1 MNQEFWTDRLAGFA
15 EPTRLGS
22 ERAAGDEAGNAGSAT
37 VECESASLAGL
48 KQAGAPAGVPPEHV
62 VTAAWSLVLAAH
74 AGTSDVVFGV
84 RPAGV
89 DQPTPLRVRLRYD
102 LPLTAFFASLRAQLE
117 AGLAQP
123 APTEAELAALV
134 GLAEGTA
141 LFDKVVR
148 WDHDT
153 GIRHPLELR
162 LDLGEPNLRV
172 RLDYAR
178 DRIGAADAR
187 RLLDDL
193 DRLLDEMVVRSGA
206 TALHEFT
213 VLSPEEEN
221 RILRRWNDTAVRR
234 DPACI
239 HELVEAQAA
248 RTPDALAVVQGE
260 DRLTYAE
267 LDDAAGKLARRLAA
281 SGVGPG
287 DFVAL
292 RLRRSVHTVVALLG
306 VLKAGAAYAPIE
318 PSLPPERAQA
328 LLATLE
334 APVLITDRDQVAA
347 ARELGEREVLWV
359 GEPDGTPG
367 WALADPG
374 PGAPRPRRALPDDQA
389 YVIFTSGSTGTPK
402 GVLLSHAPVVNLIEW
417 VNTTYGMGPADR
429 VLFLTSLGFD
439 LSVYDVF
446 GVLAAGGSIRVAT
459 DEEIRDP
466 RRLLSILDEEPITF
480 WDSAP
485 AALQQLEPF
494 FALRGPRAEH
504 SLRLVFLSGDWVPVT
519 LPDSVRTAF
528 GAPRVIT
535 LGGATEAA
543 IWSNFFPVE
552 RVDPGWASIP
562 YGRPIDNARYY
573 VLDGGL
579 RPAVLGAPGD
589 LYIGGDC
596 LALGYHGDPAKTADK
611 FIPDPFGDVP
621 GARLYATGDRAKYWA
636 DGTIEFLGRQ
646 DDQVKLRGFRIE
658 LGEVESALAAGPGV
672 ASAVAL
678 VLDEQL
684 VGYVVRAP
692 GEEPDVAVLREQLA
706 QRLPAYMVP
715 SQLVVLDAL
724 PVTPNGKLDRRALP
738 APQPPVPYLEPG
750 TPVEKAI
757 ADLWSEV
764 LGVERVGVVD
774 NFFDLGGHSLL
785 ITQLMARVKAALEVD
800 VPMTAVLDNQTL
812 GEFSAVVEAV
822 LLEELDA

>member
-1 MNQEFWTDRLAGFA
+1 MNREFWTDRLAGFA
-15 EPTRLGS
+15 EPTRLGG
-22 ERAAGDEAGNAGSAT
+22 ERGTDALAGAV
-37 VECESASLAGL
+37 VERESAPLAGL

-62 VTAAWSLVLAAH
+62 VVAAWSLVLAAH
-74 AGTSDVVFGV
+74 SGTDDVVFGV

-89 DQPTPLRVRLRYD
+89 DQPSPLRVRLRYD
-102 LPLTAFFASLRAQLE
+102 LPLTAFFAGLRAQLE
-117 AGLAQP
+117 AGLAEDLP
-123 APTEAELAALV
+123 SEAELAECA

-148 WDHDT
+148 WDHGT
-153 GIRHPLELR
+153 GTEHALELR
-162 LDLGEPNLRV
+162 LDLAEPNLHL
-172 RLDYAR
+172 RLSYAPG
-178 DRIGAADAR
+178 RIREADAR

-193 DRLLDEMVVRSGA
+193 DRLLADMVIRTGA
-206 TALHEFT
+206 SPLHEFT
-213 VLSPEEEN
+213 VLSPAELH
-221 RILRRWNDTAVRR
+221 RITREWNDTAVART
-234 DPACI
+234 PACI
-239 HELVEAQAA
+239 HELVERQAA
-248 RTPDALAVVQGE
+248 ATPDALAVIQGE

-267 LDDAAGKLARRLAA
+267 LDAAAGKLARRLAA
-281 SGVGPG
+281 AGAGPG

-306 VLKAGAAYAPIE
+306 VLKSGAAYAPIE
-318 PSLPPERAQA
+318 PSLPPERARA
-328 LLATLE
+328 LLATLG
-334 APVLITDRDQVAA
+334 APVLITDRDQVPA
-347 ARELGEREVLWV
+347 ARELGEREILWV
-359 GEPDGTPG
+359 GEPDGSDG
-367 WALADPG
+367 WALDDR
-374 PGAPRPRRALPDDQA
+374 GAPEPRRARPDDLA

-417 VNTTYGMGPADR
+417 VNTTFGMGPADR

-446 GVLAAGGSIRVAT
+446 GVLAAGGSVRVAT
-459 DEEIRDP
+459 DDEIRDP
-466 RRLLSILDEEPITF
+466 RRLLSILDSEPITF

-494 FALRGPRAEH
+494 FTLRGARPDH
-504 SLRLVFLSGDWVPVT
+504 PLRLVFLSGDWVPVT
-519 LPDSVRTAF
+519 LPDSVRAAF
-528 GAPRVIT
+528 GEPRVVA

-543 IWSNFFPVE
+543 IWSNFFPVD

-579 RPAVLGAPGD
+579 RPAVPGAPGD

-596 LALGYHGDPAKTADK
+596 LALGYHGDPEKTAEK
-611 FIPDPFGDVP
+611 FVPDPFSDRL
-621 GARLYATGDRAKYWA
+621 GARLYRTGDRAKYWP

-658 LGEVESALAAGPGV
+658 LGEVEAALTAEPGV
-672 ASAVAL
+672 ASAVA
-678 VLDEQL
+678 VVRGAQL

-692 GEEPDVAVLREQLA
+692 GDDPDPAEIRDRLA
-706 QRLPAYMVP
+706 RRLPAYMVP
-715 SQLVVLDAL
+715 SQVVVLDEL
-724 PVTPNGKLDRRALP
+724 PVTANGKLDRRALP
-738 APQPPVPYLEPG
+738 APKEPVPYVEPG

-757 ADLWSEV
+757 AELWADV

-785 ITQLMARVKAALEVD
+785 ITQLMARVKAVLEVD

-822 LLEELDA
+822 LLEELGA

>member
-1 MNQEFWTDRLAGFA
+1 MNREFWTDRLAGFA
-15 EPTRLGS
+15 EPTRLGG
-22 ERAAGDEAGNAGSAT
+22 ERGTDAHADAVTER
-37 VECESASLAGL
+37 ESASLAGL

-62 VTAAWSLVLAAH
+62 VVAAWSLVLAAH
-74 AGTSDVVFGV
+74 AGTDDVVFGV

-89 DQPTPLRVRLRYD
+89 DQPVPLRVRLRHD

-117 AGLAQP
+117 AGLAEP
-123 APTEAELAALV
+123 VPTDAELAECA

-148 WDHDT
+148 WDHGT
-153 GIRHPLELR
+153 GTRHALELR
-162 LDLGEPNLRV
+162 LDLDEPNIRLR
-172 RLDYAR
+172 LAYAAG
-178 DRIGAADAR
+178 RIGEADAR

-193 DRLLDEMVVRSGA
+193 DTLLAEMVSRTGA
-206 TALHEFT
+206 TPLHEFS
-213 VLSPEEEN
+213 VLSPAEQH
-221 RILRRWNDTAVRR
+221 RITREWNDTAVPRT
-234 DPACI
+234 PACI
-239 HELVEAQAA
+239 HELVERQAA
-248 RTPDALAVVQGE
+248 RTPDALAVLQGAE
-260 DRLTYAE
+260 GLTYAE
-267 LDDAAGKLARRLAA
+267 LDAAAGKLASRLAA
-281 SGVGPG
+281 TGVGPG

-318 PSLPPERAQA
+318 PSLPPERARA
-328 LLATLE
+328 LLATLG

-347 ARELGEREVLWV
+347 ARELGDREVLWL
-359 GEPDGTPG
+359 GEPDGTDG
-367 WALADPG
+367 WALADADG
-374 PGAPRPRRALPDDQA
+374 EPRRARPDDLA

-446 GVLAAGGSIRVAT
+446 GVLAAGGSVRVAT

-466 RRLLSILDEEPITF
+466 RRLLSILDTEPITF

-494 FALRGPRAEH
+494 FALRGPRADH

-528 GAPRVIT
+528 GGARVVA

-552 RVDPGWASIP
+552 QVDPGWASIP

-573 VLDGGL
+573 VLDGAL
-579 RPAVLGAPGD
+579 RPAVVGAPGD

-596 LALGYHGDPAKTADK
+596 LALGYHGDPEKTAEK
-611 FIPDPFGDVP
+611 FIPDPFSDRL
-621 GARLYATGDRAKYWA
+621 GARLYRTGDRAKYWP

-658 LGEVESALAAGPGV
+658 LGEVEAALTAEPGI

-678 VLDEQL
+678 VRDAQL
-684 VGYVVRAP
+684 VGYVVRTP
-692 GEEPDVAVLREQLA
+692 GAEPDPAGVRDQLA
-706 QRLPAYMVP
+706 RRLPAYMVP
-715 SQLVVLDAL
+715 SQVVVLDEL

-738 APQPPVPYLEPG
+738 APKEPVPYVEPG

-757 ADLWSEV
+757 AELWVDV
-764 LGVERVGVVD
+764 LGVDRVGVVD

-785 ITQLMARVKAALEVD
+785 ITQLMARVKAVLEVD
-800 VPMTAVLDNQTL
+800 VPMMAVLDNQTL
-812 GEFSAVVEAV
+812 GEFAAVVEAV

>member
-1 MNQEFWTDRLAGFA
+1 MNREFWTDRLAGFA
-15 EPTRLGS
+15 EPTRLGG
-22 ERAAGDEAGNAGSAT
+22 ERGTDAHADAVTER
-37 VECESASLAGL
+37 ESASLAGL

-62 VTAAWSLVLAAH
+62 VVAAWSLVLAAH
-74 AGTSDVVFGV
+74 AGTDDVVFGV

-89 DQPTPLRVRLRYD
+89 DQPVPLRVRLRHD

-117 AGLAQP
+117 AGLAEP
-123 APTEAELAALV
+123 VPTEAELAGCA

-148 WDHDT
+148 WDHGT
-153 GIRHPLELR
+153 GPQHALELR
-162 LDLGEPNLRV
+162 LDLDEPNIRLR
-172 RLDYAR
+172 LAYAAG
-178 DRIGAADAR
+178 RIGETDAH

-193 DRLLDEMVVRSGA
+193 DTLLAEMVTRTGA
-206 TALHEFT
+206 TPLHEFS
-213 VLSPEEEN
+213 VLSPAEQH
-221 RILRRWNDTAVRR
+221 RITREWNDTAVPRT
-234 DPACI
+234 PACI
-239 HELVEAQAA
+239 HELVERQAA
-248 RTPDALAVVQGE
+248 RTPDALAVLQGPDE
-260 DRLTYAE
+260 LTYAE
-267 LDDAAGKLARRLAA
+267 LDAAAGKLARRLAA
-281 SGVGPG
+281 AGVGPG

-318 PSLPPERAQA
+318 PSLPPERARA
-328 LLATLE
+328 LLATLG

-347 ARELGEREVLWV
+347 ARELGDQEVLWL
-359 GEPDGTPG
+359 GEPDGTEG
-367 WALADPG
+367 WALADADG
-374 PGAPRPRRALPDDQA
+374 EPRRAQPDDLA

-429 VLFLTSLGFD
+429 ILFLTSLGFD

-446 GVLAAGGSIRVAT
+446 GVLAAGGSVRVAT

-466 RRLLSILDEEPITF
+466 RRLLSILDDEPITF

-494 FALRGPRAEH
+494 FALRGPRADH

-519 LPDSVRTAF
+519 LPDSVRAAF
-528 GAPRVIT
+528 GGSRVVA

-552 RVDPGWASIP
+552 RVEPGWASIP

-573 VLDGGL
+573 VLDGAL
-579 RPAVLGAPGD
+579 RPAVVGAPGD

-596 LALGYHGDPAKTADK
+596 LALGYHGDPEKTAEK
-611 FIPDPFGDVP
+611 FIPDPFSDRL
-621 GARLYATGDRAKYWA
+621 GARLYRTGDRAKYWP

-658 LGEVESALAAGPGV
+658 LGEVEAALTAEPGI

-678 VLDEQL
+678 VRDAQL
-684 VGYVVRAP
+684 VGYVVRTP
-692 GEEPDVAVLREQLA
+692 GAEPDPAAVRDQLA
-706 QRLPAYMVP
+706 RRLPAYMVP
-715 SQLVVLDAL
+715 SQVVVLDEL
-724 PVTPNGKLDRRALP
+724 PITPNGKLDRRALP
-738 APQPPVPYLEPG
+738 APKEPVPYVEPG

-757 ADLWSEV
+757 AELWADV

-785 ITQLMARVKAALEVD
+785 ITQLMARVKAVLEVD
-800 VPMTAVLDNQTL
+800 VPMMAVLDNQTL
-812 GEFSAVVEAV
+812 GEFAAVVEAV
-822 LLEELDA
+822 LLEELGA

>member
-1 MNQEFWTDRLAGFA
+1 MNREFWTDRLTGFA
-15 EPTRLGS
+15 EPTRLGG
-22 ERAAGDEAGNAGSAT
+22 ERGTDAHADAVAER
-37 VECESASLAGL
+37 ESASLAGL

-62 VTAAWSLVLAAH
+62 VVAAWTLVLAAH
-74 AGTSDVVFGV
+74 AGTDDVVFGV

-89 DQPTPLRVRLRYD
+89 DRPTPLRVRLRHD

-117 AGLAQP
+117 AGLAEP
-123 APTEAELAALV
+123 APTEAELAEIA

-148 WDHDT
+148 WDHGT
-153 GIRHPLELR
+153 GTEHALELR
-162 LDLGEPNLRV
+162 LDLDEPNV
-172 RLDYAR
+172 RLRLAYAAG
-178 DRIGAADAR
+178 RIGEADAR

-193 DRLLDEMVVRSGA
+193 DAVLTEMVARTGA
-206 TALHEFT
+206 TPLHEFS
-213 VLSPEEEN
+213 VLSPAEQH
-221 RILRRWNDTAVRR
+221 RITHEWNDTAVART
-234 DPACI
+234 PACI
-239 HELVEAQAA
+239 HELVERQAA
-248 RTPDALAVVQGE
+248 RTPDALAVLQGAE
-260 DRLTYAE
+260 RLTYAE
-267 LDDAAGKLARRLAA
+267 LDTAAGKLARRLAA
-281 SGVGPG
+281 AGVGPG

-318 PSLPPERAQA
+318 PSLPTERARE
-328 LLATLE
+328 LLATLN

-347 ARELGEREVLWV
+347 ARELGEREILWL
-359 GEPDGTPG
+359 GEPDGSEG
-367 WALADPG
+367 WALADSAG
-374 PGAPRPRRALPDDQA
+374 EPRRAQPDDLA

-417 VNTTYGMGPADR
+417 VNTTHGMGPADR
-429 VLFLTSLGFD
+429 VLFITSLGFD

-446 GVLAAGGSIRVAT
+446 GVLAAGGSVRVAT

-466 RRLLSILDEEPITF
+466 RRLLSILAEEPITF

-494 FALRGPRAEH
+494 FTLRGPRAEH

-519 LPDSVRTAF
+519 LPDSVRAAF
-528 GAPRVIT
+528 GGARVIA

-543 IWSNFFPVE
+543 IWSNSFPVE

-573 VLDGGL
+573 VLDGAL
-579 RPAVLGAPGD
+579 RPAVVGAPGD
-589 LYIGGDC
+589 LFIGGDC
-596 LALGYHGDPAKTADK
+596 LALGYHGDPEKTAEK
-611 FIPDPFGDVP
+611 FIPDPFSDRL
-621 GARLYATGDRAKYWA
+621 GARLYRTGDRAKYWP

-658 LGEVESALAAGPGV
+658 LGEVEAALTAAPGV

-678 VLDEQL
+678 VQGAQL
-684 VGYVVRAP
+684 VGYVVRTP
-692 GEEPDVAVLREQLA
+692 GDDPDPAEVRDQLA
-706 QRLPAYMVP
+706 RRLPAYMVP
-715 SQLVVLDAL
+715 SQVVVLDEL

-738 APQPPVPYLEPG
+738 APKEPVPYVEPG
-750 TPVEKAI
+750 TPVEKAL
-757 ADLWSEV
+757 AELWIDV

-785 ITQLMARVKAALEVD
+785 ITQLMARVKAVLEVD
-800 VPMTAVLDNQTL
+800 VPMMAVLDNQTL
-812 GEFSAVVEAV
+812 GEFAAVVEAV